1 MKNYLVSFRDKKTL
15 LTKKEVKVNCDE
27 GVVEKTPN
35 TLVLAALE
43 ELTERGET
51 LPNRS
56 KTTWSWRE
64 F

>member
-1 MKNYLVSFRDKKTL
+1 MKTYLVSFRDKKTL
-15 LTKKEVKVNCDE
+15 LTKKEVKVNYDE
-27 GVVEKTPN
+27 EIVAKTPN

-43 ELTERGET
+43 ELTEQGET
-51 LPNRS
+51 LPNRG